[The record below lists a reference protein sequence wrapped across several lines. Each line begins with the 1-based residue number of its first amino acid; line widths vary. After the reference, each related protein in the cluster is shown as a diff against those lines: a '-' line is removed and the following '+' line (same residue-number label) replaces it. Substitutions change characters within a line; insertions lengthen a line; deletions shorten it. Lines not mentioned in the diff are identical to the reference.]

1 MNFYDKVHEL
11 VRDLK
16 KTNEYKKY
24 VELKEKVKAD
34 SDLAQKVKVFK
45 ERQMSYQKDYLS
57 GKDMDDNAKQEM
69 QQLYSLIIQKPLGAE
84 FFQAEI
90 ALDVM
95 LADMQKIIG
104 EGVTEALNF

>member
-16 KTNEYKKY
+16 TTNEYKKY
-24 VELKEKVKAD
+24 VELK
-34 SDLAQKVKVFK
+34 QKVKQDSVLSDKIKIFREK
-45 ERQMSYQKDYLS
+45 QMAYQKEYLV
-57 GKDMDDNAKQEM
+57 GKEMDEATKQEM
-69 QQLYSLIIQKPLGAE
+69 QQLYSLIIQSPVAAE

-90 ALDVM
+90 TLDVM

-104 EGVTEALNF
+104 EGIKDVLDF

>member
-1 MNFYDKVHEL
+1 MNFYDKVYEL

-16 KTNEYKKY
+16 TTNEYKKY
-24 VELKEKVKAD
+24 VELKAKVKAD
-34 SDLAQKVKVFK
+34 SALSEKIKAFREK
-45 ERQMSYQKDYLS
+45 QMAYQKEYLA
-57 GKDMDDNAKQEM
+57 GKEMDATSKQEM
-69 QQLYSLIIQKPLGAE
+69 QQLYSLIIQSPVAAE

-104 EGVTEALNF
+104 EGIKDALEY

>member
-24 VELKEKVKAD
+24 MELKAKVKEDTVLSEKVKM
-34 SDLAQKVKVFK
+34 FK
-45 ERQMSYQKDYLS
+45 DKQMAYQKEYLA
-57 GKDMDDNAKQEM
+57 GKEMDDAAKQEM
-69 QQLYSLIIQKPLGAE
+69 QQLYSLIIQSPIAAD

-90 ALDVM
+90 VLDVM

-104 EGVTEALNF
+104 EGIKDALDF

>member
-11 VRDLK
+11 VRNLK
-16 KTNEYKKY
+16 TTNEYKKY
-24 VELKEKVKAD
+24 IELKEMVKQD
-34 SDLAQKVKVFK
+34 EKLSEKIKQFREK
-45 ERQMSYQKDYLS
+45 QMSYQKEYLA

-69 QQLYSLIIQKPLGAE
+69 QQLYSVIIQSPVAVE

-104 EGVTEALNF
+104 EGIKDALEF

>member
-16 KTNEYKKY
+16 TTNEYKKY
-24 VELKEKVKAD
+24 VELKEKVKQD
-34 SDLAQKVKVFK
+34 SMLSEKIKVFREK
-45 ERQMSYQKDYLS
+45 QMAYQKEYLA
-57 GKDMDDNAKQEM
+57 GKDMDETAKQEM
-69 QQLYSLIIQKPLGAE
+69 QQLYSLIIQSPLAAE

-90 ALDVM
+90 TLDVL

-104 EGVTEALNF
+104 EGIKDVLDF